1 MANVKLQIVS
11 VQDYNT
17 TIGRSQQDYAVF
29 ECITPENQF
38 VNVAVTH
45 NALTKKAGITD
56 ISSLDNLTGSSIVAT
71 QNTDINTGVVTEADE
86 RLEQVLDG
94 TYRILVLNGSNCS
107 ILKSDSFTAKNNEM
121 QSAIK
126 AKLIIEKE
134 KERKAISLERATQR
148 FNEKMAKLRAQQEQ
162 AIEAEVSSEIQEAE
176 VVAEVEQ
183 EPEF

>member
-11 VQDYNT
+11 IQDYDT

-45 NALTKKAGITD
+45 NALTKKAGISD
-56 ISSLDNLTGSSIVAT
+56 ISALDNLIGSSIVAT
-71 QNTDINTGVVTEADE
+71 RNTDINTGVVTEADE

-94 TYRILVLNGSNCS
+94 TYRVFVLNSSNCS
-107 ILKSDSFTAKNNEM
+107 ILKSDSFIAKSNEM
-121 QSAIK
+121 QSSIK
-126 AKLIIEKE
+126 AKLMIEKE
-134 KERKAISLERATQR
+134 KERKAVALERANQR
-148 FNEKMAKLRAQQEQ
+148 FNEKMAKLKAQQEQ
-162 AIEAEVSSEIQEAE
+162 AIEAEVSSEIEEPE